1 MKLPERLET
10 IISMVPKCDTAADIG
25 CDHAYVS
32 IALVERGIAKRAI
45 ACDINTGPLKH
56 AEENIRTAGVEEK
69 IETRLCDGLSG
80 VKAGE
85 ADTVIIA
92 GMGGML
98 MEKILDGRL
107 KDFPNYVLSPQ
118 LDIPHFRHFLIDH
131 GCTIE
136 DEQMVEEDGKFYV
149 VMQVKCNRREL
160 LVKPNAHEKRPQTY
174 DTELKQPYRRDID
187 FLFGGWLLQ
196 KKDPVLKSF
205 LDKER
210 ARYQDILTK
219 TDQTEIREKLSYVL
233 KALFIMG

>member
-10 IISMVPKCDTAADIG
+10 IISMVPNCDTAADIG

-45 ACDINTGPLKH
+45 ACDINAGPLKH

-98 MEKILDGRL
+98 MEKILESRL
-107 KDFPNYVLSPQ
+107 QDFPNFVLSPQ
-118 LDIPHFRHFLIDH
+118 LDIPHFRHFLINH
-131 GCTIE
+131 ECCIV
-136 DEQMVEEDGKFYV
+136 DEQMVQEDGKFYV
-149 VMQVKCNRREL
+149 VMQVKSPLRNDIVTGEVLAEARRCE
-160 LVKPNAHEKRPQTY
+160 VDSIYKR
-174 DTELKQPYRRDID
+174 EID
-187 FLFGGWLLQ
+187 FLFGGWLLE
-196 KKDPVLKSF
+196 KKDPALKSF
-205 LDKER
+205 LEKER
-210 ARYQDILTK
+210 TRYQNILMKTEQADI
-219 TDQTEIREKLSYVL
+219 ENKLHFVE
-233 KALFIMG
+233 KALSVIE